1 MTMKAGFNEVFFTDV
16 KIPETNIVGKR
27 GEGWAVANAT
37 LGHERGSLAPPDAI
51 MNRLNMLI
59 DLMKQEKLD
68 GKPLI
73 EHSIYRDR
81 LMKIQ
86 GKVMASQSHALR
98 LLSAKLNPGQ
108 DVKVGK
114 MIQKLVGTELRH
126 ELEGLAI
133 DVMGEI
139 GVLYEDSPCLLYT
152 SPSPR
157 DMRRSRMPSSA

>member
-1 MTMKAGFNEVFFTDV
+1 
-16 KIPETNIVGKR
+16 
-27 GEGWAVANAT
+27 
-37 LGHERGSLAPPDAI
+37 
-51 MNRLNMLI
+51 MLI
-59 DLMKQEKLD
+59 DLMKEEKLD

-73 EHSIYRDR
+73 EHPIYRDR

-86 GKVMASQSHALR
+86 GKVMAFQSHALR

-108 DVKVGK
+108 DIKVGK

-139 GVLYEDSPCLLYT
+139 GVLYEDSPHLRDKGSWQFYLYVF
-152 SPSPR
+152 PR
-157 DMRRSRMPSSA
+157 IDYWGWHQSNTKKYYF